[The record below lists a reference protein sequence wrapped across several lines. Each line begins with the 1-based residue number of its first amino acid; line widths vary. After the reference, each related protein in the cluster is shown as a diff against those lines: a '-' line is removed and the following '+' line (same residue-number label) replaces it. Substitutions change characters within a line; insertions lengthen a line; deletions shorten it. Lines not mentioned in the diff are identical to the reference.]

1 MKARG
6 MKSGRLN
13 RRAMSESQLANEPT
27 RPRTASTETNTFG
40 ESVSLIGTSTMG
52 SLPLSVVTNE
62 RITPSR
68 STVTSAVAARNGIR
82 T

>member
-1 MKARG
+1 
-6 MKSGRLN
+6 
-13 RRAMSESQLANEPT
+13 MSESQLKNEPT
-27 RPRTASTETNTFG
+27 RPRTASTETKTFG
-40 ESVSLIGTSTMG
+40 ESTSSIGTSTIG

-68 STVTSAVAARNGIR
+68 STDTSAVALRNGMR